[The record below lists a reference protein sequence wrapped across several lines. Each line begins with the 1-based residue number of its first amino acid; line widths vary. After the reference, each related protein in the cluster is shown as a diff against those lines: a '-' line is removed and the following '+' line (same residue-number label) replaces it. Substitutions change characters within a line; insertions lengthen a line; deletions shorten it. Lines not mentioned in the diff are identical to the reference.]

1 MNSQFLTTKEVAE
14 LLRIKERKVYDMAA
28 EQLIPCTRATGKLL
42 FSRVAIDQ
50 WLASHSTGVD
60 ASNSNVPMLFC
71 GSHDPLLEWAI
82 RESQCCIP
90 TLFDGSVDG
99 LQRVLSGQA
108 TVTAMH
114 IYSAE
119 HSQWNIPSVSSGI
132 QEAPVDPSVVLL
144 SWVVRKRG
152 LIMRPGIALSS
163 FKDIRGYSVAMRQA
177 TAGSHLLLE
186 QLLANDGL
194 SAGSLDIALTAR
206 SEADVALAI
215 AQGKADC
222 GLGLE
227 SLALQHQLKFLPLVD
242 ESFDLLVERK
252 FWFEPPMQRFINF
265 CQSSTFDNKLNDL
278 PGYSTDHL
286 FDVRLNN

>member
-1 MNSQFLTTKEVAE
+1 MDSKFLTTKEVAE

-42 FSRVAIDQ
+42 FSRIAIDQ
-50 WLASHSTGVD
+50 WLLSHSTGVD
-60 ASNSNVPMLFC
+60 SNKNVVPMLFA

-82 RESQCCIP
+82 RESQCGIP

-99 LQRVLSGQA
+99 LQRVLAGNA

-114 IYSAE
+114 IYSAD
-119 HSQWNIPSVSSGI
+119 HGQWNIPAVSSAI
-132 QEAPVDPSVVLL
+132 QEASLNPSVVLL
-144 SWVVRKRG
+144 SWVIRKRG
-152 LIMRPGIALSS
+152 LMMKPGIALSGI
-163 FKDIRGYSVAMRQA
+163 KDLPRYKVVMRQT

-186 QLLANDGL
+186 HLLASDSL
-194 SAGSLDIALTAR
+194 SVGSLDSALTAR

-227 SLALQHQLKFLPLVD
+227 SVALQHQLEFLPLVD
-242 ESFDLLVERK
+242 ESFDLLVDRR
-252 FWFEPPMQRFINF
+252 FWFEPPMQQFIKF
-265 CQSSTFDNKLNDL
+265 CQSRAFSNKLHEV
-278 PGYSTDHL
+278 PGYSADHL
-286 FDVRLNN
+286 FDIRLNS